1 MDENRLSAVIF
12 TITHRCCASLDWKFC
27 SLWCIYRIILNIAL
41 IISRVVIMSKKT
53 RKIDDPKDYK
63 ESGIKET
70 MEDLEKT
77 TEAGLNSAPELSK
90 EHLTHGDDTSK
101 ELLYGGDNDNKNKKI
116 HDNNSSTEDN
126 KS

>member
-1 MDENRLSAVIF
+1 
-12 TITHRCCASLDWKFC
+12 
-27 SLWCIYRIILNIAL
+27 
-41 IISRVVIMSKKT
+41 MSKKT

-101 ELLYGGDNDNKNKKI
+101 ELRSEEHTSELQSRQYLVCRLLLEKKKKKQGQPT
-116 HDNNSSTEDN
+116 SQRTGLRETSLQ
-126 KS
+126 